1 MWTTSIT
8 ISHWELKDPLL
19 DPRFDEERTNPLVI
33 PLGEK
38 ALRGKNRTSLDGD
51 SGKIRFE
58 ETSSSLVI
66 TGDKQGLFWT
76 CLVMSSQ
83 VDEDSMLPY
92 SIALAKALTLFIH
105 QQSSGRCL
113 AFLILLGHL
122 CVHIAKEYEHII
134 EVLME
139 KLSLGVCI

>member
-1 MWTTSIT
+1 MWTTTIT
-8 ISHWELKDPLL
+8 ISHWELEDPLL
-19 DPRFDEERTNPLVI
+19 DPRFNELRANPLVI
-33 PLGEK
+33 SLGEK
-38 ALRGKNRTSLDGD
+38 ALRGKNTSTSDVG
-51 SGKIRFE
+51 SGKIKFE

-83 VDEDSMLPY
+83 VDEESMPSY
-92 SIALAKALTLFIH
+92 SVALAEALTLFIN

-122 CVHIAKEYEHII
+122 CVHIAKEYDRII
-134 EVLME
+134 EALME
-139 KLSLGVCI
+139 KLSLGVRI